1 MNTGSPPAPPDAT
14 TVSNAQT
21 GSNINSA
28 IANTYLGNPNVS
40 TPNGSWTTQQTGSA
54 KVGGRNV
61 PRFTQRL
68 QLSPAQQRIN
78 NQNNRNSQ
86 QMGRIAGQQIGR
98 VGQHLS
104 TPINA
109 DGLPE
114 LDSSIGENDF
124 SADRQRVEEALM
136 SRLNPQLSQDSEAL
150 RTRMANQGIM
160 PGTEAYS
167 REMVDMTNASTDARM
182 QAILAGGQEQNRMFD
197 LEKQRASFGNAARQ
211 QSWSERLQQRNQ
223 PINEITALMSGG
235 QVSSPGQPNFAA
247 GTVAPT
253 NTAGNTYDSYN
264 AQLGNYQMQQNQQN
278 AMMGGLFGLGG
289 SAISGG
295 LFGF

>member
-1 MNTGSPPAPPDAT
+1 VNSGSPPAPPNPQV
-14 TVSNAQT
+14 VSNAQT

-28 IANTYLGNPNVS
+28 IANTYLGNPNVT
-40 TPNGSWTTQQTGSA
+40 TPNGSWTTKPTGSTMVGKN
-54 KVGGRNV
+54 KV
-61 PRFTQRL
+61 PTFTQTL
-68 QLSPAQQRIN
+68 KLTPAQQRLNNIN
-78 NQNNRNSQ
+78 NNNAVRMSN
-86 QMGRIAGQQIGR
+86 IAGQQIGR
-98 VGQHLS
+98 VGQHLRS
-104 TPINA
+104 PINT

-114 LDSSIGENDF
+114 IDSSIGGSDF
-124 SADRQRVEEALM
+124 STDRQRVEDALM
-136 SRLNPQLSQDSEAL
+136 SRLNPQLAQDSEAL

-167 REMVDMTNASTDARM
+167 REMVDMNNASTDARM

-197 LEKQRASFGNAARQ
+197 LEKQKASFGNAARQ
-211 QSWSERLQQRNQ
+211 QSWAERLQLRNQ

-235 QVSSPGQPNFAA
+235 QLSAPGQPNFAA

-253 NTAGNTYDSYN
+253 NTAGNTYDAYN
-264 AQLGNYQMQQNQQN
+264 ARLQNYQMQQNQQN

-289 SAISGG
+289 AAIDSG